1 MFAHADTIST
11 FCLTLSISLCVC
23 VYVCVRVCTRVQVQP
38 HPCDR
43 DYQHADG
50 MKGCSPV
57 FMPSQA
63 RSPMGLVHMD
73 TGLRMYLPKSLQH
86 GTHAQTLERSGFVNM
101 LGRPPFNYS
110 DGTPFRRAGFMS
122 TDRLLDDK
130 DATIFKPCKTVRQCF
145 EDKFTHHGVESTRR
159 VYIRGEALG
168 ANANTGVGT
177 AGSVMRDWQARDASK
192 CGIFGTWLV
201 DDNGSPVHQMCPGKL
216 PTSLSCFIFHTRVF
230 SASGTG
236 HAFQ

>member
-1 MFAHADTIST
+1 
-11 FCLTLSISLCVC
+11 
-23 VYVCVRVCTRVQVQP
+23 
-38 HPCDR
+38 
-43 DYQHADG
+43 
-50 MKGCSPV
+50 
-57 FMPSQA
+57 
-63 RSPMGLVHMD
+63 MGLVQMD
-73 TGLRMYLPKSLQH
+73 TSLRMYLPKSLQH
-86 GTHAQTLERSGFVNM
+86 CTHAQTLERSGFVNM

-201 DDNGSPVHQMCPGKL
+201 DDNGSPVHQMCPGGL
-216 PTSLSCFIFHTRVF
+216 PTTLLCFIFHTRFFCVWDGAHF
-230 SASGTG
+230 AVMRCRKHQFFIHVSSASGTAHTLLCMSLPPVG
-236 HAFQ
+236 RLPVYGLVFPKVWVHLTKHRGILSTRMCKVCRQE